1 MKLNLRKAVRGMYI
15 TLLLVVVAGGA
26 ISCEPVMCE
35 DCYDITYSDGTTE
48 WVCVEYDCT
57 NNYQN

>member
-1 MKLNLRKAVRGMYI
+1 MKKLFKEK
-15 TLLLVVVAGGA
+15 TFQLLLLMGLALA
-26 ISCEPVMCE
+26 IFSCEPVMCE

-57 NNYQN
+57 NNY